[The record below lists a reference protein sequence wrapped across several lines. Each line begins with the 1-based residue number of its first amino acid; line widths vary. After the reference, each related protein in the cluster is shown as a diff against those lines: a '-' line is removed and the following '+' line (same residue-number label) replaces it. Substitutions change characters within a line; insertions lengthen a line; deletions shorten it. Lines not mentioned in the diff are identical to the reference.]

1 MMNCRDL
8 IARLDDLNASRLR
21 PSERLEAE
29 KHLAACGECR
39 DLQALI
45 AAGRDEREIEAPPG
59 LLDDVM
65 ARTSGDTCRSAHRL
79 LCDHVDG
86 ALDPVDDE
94 LLRLHLNDCAGCA
107 GTALALARLTADLP
121 ALAVLQPDDRFVIE
135 VLARTTRR
143 ERFAIGWAARLV
155 AAGQRL
161 ASGWQSLMQRPRFAF
176 EGAYLGVI
184 FLVLL
189 FGIPTSPL
197 AGVPQQALGLVRG
210 NPVAGLREVGEEVAP
225 TIRITV
231 RPRWKEK
238 GAELAGAARDLASDV
253 ARRSSGRLDEWK
265 SDLGT
270 LWDRL
275 TSEETSS
282 ETNGTADGA
291 DRREGEE

>member
-1 MMNCRDL
+1 MNCRDL
-8 IARLDDLNASRLR
+8 IARLDDLIASRLR

-29 KHLAACGECR
+29 EHLLACGECR

-45 AAGRDEREIEAPPG
+45 AAGRNEREIEAPPG
-59 LLDDVM
+59 LLDDVL
-65 ARTSGDTCRSAHRL
+65 ARTSGNTCRSAHRL

-86 ALDPVDDE
+86 ALGPVDDE
-94 LLRLHLNDCAGCA
+94 LVRLHLDGCAGCA
-107 GTALALARLTADLP
+107 GMALTLARLTADLP
-121 ALAVLQPDDRFVIE
+121 ALADLQPDDRFVID

-143 ERFAIGWAARLV
+143 ERFAIGGAARLA
-155 AAGQRL
+155 AAGRRL
-161 ASGWQSLMQRPRFAF
+161 AAGWQSLMQRPRFAF

-184 FLVLL
+184 ILVLL

-197 AGVPQQALGLVRG
+197 AGVPQRALDLVRV
-210 NPVAGLREVGEEVAP
+210 NPIDELREAGEAAAP

-231 RPRWKEK
+231 RSRWKEK
-238 GAELAGAARDLASDV
+238 RTELAGAARDLASGV
-253 ARRSSGRLDEWK
+253 ALRSSGRLEEWK

-270 LWDRL
+270 LWDRV

-291 DRREGEE
+291 DRREGKE